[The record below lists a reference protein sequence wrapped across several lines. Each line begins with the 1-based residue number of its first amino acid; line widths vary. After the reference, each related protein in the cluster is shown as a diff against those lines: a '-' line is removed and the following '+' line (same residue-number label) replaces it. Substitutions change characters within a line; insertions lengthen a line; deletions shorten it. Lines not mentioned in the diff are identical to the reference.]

1 MWKSRVNYSTWELWI
16 LWRGLRVLSPIV
28 SCQPTIL
35 LVCFKVLSCHLQR
48 YPDACAI
55 ITVPVCQARLCVC
68 AIVLVEHSKLG
79 SFSVVF
85 KSKSCRWLRPT
96 SNDIVFLLKA
106 FFVDGSKQSH
116 GRVKF
121 SIYGNSIMFLF
132 VPYEVCGWH
141 NSPRRLISRRRWRC
155 WIAIFWGLLQ
165 QTPLFSLSKSE
176 LYSPGRLQFWILL
189 MLLASSSFSF
199 HRSLPNTEYTMW
211 FVILGSVVALDMT
224 RLPLERFDA
233 IICASKFEFLLT
245 FPLQLFGFT
254 SFLPS

>member
-1 MWKSRVNYSTWELWI
+1 MYILQNRWNLFKAMWKSRVNYSTWEYWELWI
-16 LWRGLRVLSPIV
+16 LRRGLRVLSPIV

-48 YPDACAI
+48 YLDACAI

-68 AIVLVEHSKLG
+68 VPSCWLNIPSW
-79 SFSVVF
+79 VVF
-85 KSKSCRWLRPT
+85 QLSLNQNHAGDYDQLPMT
-96 SNDIVFLLKA
+96 LFFLLKA

-155 WIAIFWGLLQ
+155 WIALFGGLLQ

-176 LYSPGRLQFWILL
+176 LYSPGLFRFWVELR
-189 MLLASSSFSF
+189 SSWC
-199 HRSLPNTEYTMW
+199 Y
-211 FVILGSVVALDMT
+211 
-224 RLPLERFDA
+224 
-233 IICASKFEFLLT
+233 
-245 FPLQLFGFT
+245 
-254 SFLPS
+254 